1 MTKAL
6 LVKTDKGY
14 FMPLDD
20 SLKKIQPGE
29 VIEVELGK
37 PQQRTYL
44 QNNAIHQ
51 YYRLL
56 ANAFNDAGF
65 TVEKTLSKPLDIS
78 WSETLVKELIWRPVM
93 SALTDKDSTSEL
105 VTSEVNVIYE
115 EINNYTASK
124 GVHVAFPSRETFN
137 GQ

>member
-65 TVEKTLSKPLDIS
+65 TVEKTLSKPLDMS
-78 WSETLVKELIWRPVM
+78 WSAPLIKDLIWRPVM
-93 SALTDKDSTSEL
+93 FAITNKKSSTDLTASEIS
-105 VTSEVNVIYE
+105 VVYE
-115 EINNYTASK
+115 EINKYTASK
-124 GVHVAFPSRETFN
+124 GVHVPFPMRSH
-137 GQ
+137 GK